1 MMLKRVICSSASE
14 VPLTTM
20 SEQSLSSEPVPGPSA
35 TLARQLEASWPSIG
49 PAIALAGAAYPVVL
63 AFGMSLFIIA
73 ALFILPF
80 TSGPVQA
87 NDVVEPVVMVF
98 LGGTVG
104 AGIGLVWASIVCVG
118 ILPLVYL
125 FVLSLQLRGSLI
137 RLGAFAGGLV
147 GFVAVL
153 PFICGEYSPARGSS
167 WPELIF
173 LLLVGP
179 GLTTILGQLGG
190 AWGGWRERWYERAV
204 AAAGIGECPRLEQ
217 VADSLNSVGPLAYP
231 RIQFGIWHLLVIG
244 MWLSVLLAGI
254 RVSGLDYEVV
264 LPLGMG
270 WLVYQAA
277 TLWIG
282 GRLVSWVG
290 RRKARRQGRST

>member
-1 MMLKRVICSSASE
+1 
-14 VPLTTM
+14 
-20 SEQSLSSEPVPGPSA
+20 
-35 TLARQLEASWPSIG
+35 
-49 PAIALAGAAYPVVL
+49 LAGAAYPIVL

-73 ALFILPF
+73 ALFTLPF
-80 TSGPVQA
+80 ARGPGRA
-87 NDVVEPVVMVF
+87 NDVVEGVVMVF

-104 AGIGLVWASIVCVG
+104 AGIGLIWAGVVCLA

-125 FVLSLQLRGSLI
+125 FVLSLQVRGSLI

-147 GFVAVL
+147 GFVAVM
-153 PFICGEYSPARGSS
+153 PFIWGEYSPARGSS

-204 AAAGIGECPRLEQ
+204 TAAGIGERPRLEQ
-217 VADSLNSVGPLAYP
+217 VANSLNSDGTLAYP
-231 RIQFGIWHLLVIG
+231 RIQFGIRHLLVIG
-244 MWLSVLLAGI
+244 MWISVVLAGI
-254 RVSGLDYEVV
+254 RFSGLDYEVV
-264 LPLGMG
+264 LPLGIG
-270 WLVYQAA
+270 WLIYQAA

-282 GRLVSWVG
+282 GRLVGWIG
-290 RRKARRQGRST
+290 RWRARRQSRST